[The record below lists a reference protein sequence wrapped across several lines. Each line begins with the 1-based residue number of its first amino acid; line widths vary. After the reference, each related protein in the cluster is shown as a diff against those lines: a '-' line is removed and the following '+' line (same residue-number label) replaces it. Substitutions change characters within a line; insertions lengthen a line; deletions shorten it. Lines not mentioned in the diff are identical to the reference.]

1 MEKYYNDAIIGNKE
15 ITASYTK
22 KGELLRVFYPNTD
35 YRQFVDYF
43 HTGVKINDSN
53 MIYLHDDINN
63 QYEQYFTENT
73 NILNTKILNTY
84 FELNILQTDFV
95 CINKN
100 VIVKKYKFKNQNNI
114 DLNVSFII
122 HSALLTNDNNQ
133 VSGYYVN
140 DSLVQYMHDYT
151 FSICSNN
158 KVKASQI
165 NNNEANIE
173 NGVIW
178 DKDYI
183 GMSNDSSI
191 CYDLGTLKPNE
202 EKELYIYIT
211 VSRRFIN
218 KRNRNKNC
226 RSKKYRCK
234 KGIRQSKETLGKIC
248 KRT

>member
-1 MEKYYNDAIIGNKE
+1 MNRVFPFLFSPAAVLIVIVIQMEKYYNDAIIGNKE

-100 VIVKKYKFKNQNNI
+100 VIVKF
-114 DLNVSFII
+114 
-122 HSALLTNDNNQ
+122 
-133 VSGYYVN
+133 
-140 DSLVQYMHDYT
+140 
-151 FSICSNN
+151 
-158 KVKASQI
+158 
-165 NNNEANIE
+165 
-173 NGVIW
+173 
-178 DKDYI
+178 
-183 GMSNDSSI
+183 
-191 CYDLGTLKPNE
+191 
-202 EKELYIYIT
+202 
-211 VSRRFIN
+211 
-218 KRNRNKNC
+218 
-226 RSKKYRCK
+226 
-234 KGIRQSKETLGKIC
+234 
-248 KRT
+248 